1 MYILTLV
8 LDSDEYSGTYE
19 FDNFAAAFKKLRR
32 NVNPWYNKTSEE
44 NAELYANESSFFMN
58 DINGDFG
65 HITKKSV
72 SGVKL

>member
-1 MYILTLV
+1 MYIVTLV

-32 NVNPWYNKTSEE
+32 NVNPWYNETSEK
-44 NAELYANESSFFMN
+44 AAQQCADESSFFMS

-65 HITKKSV
+65 HISIPL
-72 SGVKL
+72 SEIEL